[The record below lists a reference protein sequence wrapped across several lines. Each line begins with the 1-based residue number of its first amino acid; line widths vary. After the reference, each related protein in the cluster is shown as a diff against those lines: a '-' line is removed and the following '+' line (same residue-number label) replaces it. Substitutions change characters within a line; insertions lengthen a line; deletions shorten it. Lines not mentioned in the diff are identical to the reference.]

1 MREGKTI
8 GELVGGWPANLQGLF
23 QTLRSRALALG
34 GVTEEVTRHE
44 DSPTYRF
51 RGKQL
56 FHVHPTGKALG
67 ITVPLPSAVL
77 VPRILADPTVRS
89 REKQIIRRVRDYKG
103 YRWAFFPLEDGEDV
117 EAVLK
122 VIALLH
128 RHLAGA
134 PGAHRTLEA
143 FDEGLSGGAPPGPR

>member
-8 GELVGGWPANLQGLF
+8 EEVVGGWPAKLQEVFQGL
-23 QTLRSRALALG
+23 RAGALALG

-67 ITVPLPSAVL
+67 VTVPLPSAEL
-77 VPRILADPTVRS
+77 VPRILADPNVRS
-89 REKQIIRRVRDYKG
+89 KEKQIIRRVRDYKG
-103 YRWAFFPLEDGEDV
+103 YRWAFFPLEDGDDV
-117 EAVLK
+117 KAVLK
-122 VIALLH
+122 ILGFLH
-128 RHLAGA
+128 RDLAGA
-134 PGAHRTLEA
+134 RGAHRTLEA
-143 FDEGLSGGAPPGPR
+143 FDEGVSGGGPPGPR